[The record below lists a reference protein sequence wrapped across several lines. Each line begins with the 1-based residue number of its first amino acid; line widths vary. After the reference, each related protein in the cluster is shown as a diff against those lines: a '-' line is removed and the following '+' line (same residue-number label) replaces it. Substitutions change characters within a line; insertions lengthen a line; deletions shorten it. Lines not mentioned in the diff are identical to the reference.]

1 MQTAAPGVYTGA
13 IDVVK
18 KTLAR
23 DGMSGYLKHL
33 KVALTLC
40 SHYFNRMYR
49 GMVPPLL
56 GVTPIF
62 AVSFW
67 VRHDFAYKSAHS

>member
-1 MQTAAPGVYTGA
+1 MITRSIGSKRKMLNSA
-13 IDVVK
+13 
-18 KTLAR
+18 
-23 DGMSGYLKHL
+23 
-33 KVALTLC
+33 C
-40 SHYFNRMYR
+40 RMYR

-67 VRHDFAYKSAHS
+67 VC

>member
-1 MQTAAPGVYTGA
+1 MPSLCASSRERMHAECGA
-13 IDVVK
+13 I
-18 KTLAR
+18 
-23 DGMSGYLKHL
+23 
-33 KVALTLC
+33 
-40 SHYFNRMYR
+40 NRLYR

-67 VRHDFAYKSAHS
+67 VSS